1 MSKDRKLKMILP
13 KGRIQEKVLKILSRA
28 GIKINIEGRSYRPG
42 CSDAEIEIK
51 LLKPQNIPKL
61 IDLGRH
67 DCGFTGYDWVVEQ
80 KAEVVELIDTGFDPV
95 RLIAAVPKKLAENEA
110 FRRKSLV
117 VASEYRNLALSF
129 IEKAELDAVFLQTYG
144 ATEAMPPEDADMIV
158 DNTSTGATLRRNRL
172 EIIETLMESTTRFIA
187 NKEATNDPW
196 KREKM
201 TRITTLISS
210 CLEADKRVLLEMN
223 VSQLNFQKVIDILP
237 CMRSP
242 TVSPLHR
249 ESGYAV
255 KAAVPSP
262 QVPALIPKLIE
273 AGARDILEFKLEKI
287 VS

>member
-1 MSKDRKLKMILP
+1 MSNDRTLKLILP
-13 KGRIQEKVLKILSRA
+13 KGRIQEKVIALLSRVGLKINL
-28 GIKINIEGRSYRPG
+28 EGRSYRPG
-42 CSDAEIEIK
+42 CSDADIEIK

-80 KAEVVELIDTGFDPV
+80 DADVEELVDTGFDPV
-95 RLIAAVPKKLAENEA
+95 RLIAAVPRNLAEKDA
-110 FRRKSLV
+110 FRRKTIV
-117 VASEYRNLALSF
+117 VASEYRNLAKAY
-129 IEKAELDAVFLQTYG
+129 IKKAELDAVFLQTYG
-144 ATEAMPPEDADMIV
+144 ATEAMPPEDADMII

-187 NKEATNDPW
+187 NKEAMKDQW
-196 KREKM
+196 KRKKM
-201 TRITTLISS
+201 EGISTLISS

-223 VSQLNFQKVIDILP
+223 VSEVNFSRVIAILP

-242 TVSPLHR
+242 TVSPLNG

-255 KAAVPSP
+255 KAAVPTKE
-262 QVPALIPKLIE
+262 VPALIPKLIV